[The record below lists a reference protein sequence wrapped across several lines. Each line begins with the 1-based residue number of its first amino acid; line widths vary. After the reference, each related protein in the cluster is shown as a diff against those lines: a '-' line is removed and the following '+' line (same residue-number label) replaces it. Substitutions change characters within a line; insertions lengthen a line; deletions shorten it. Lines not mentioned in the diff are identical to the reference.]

1 MSLTEKW
8 KERREENRRKRK
20 KNWERGEPSN
30 VWYLPLISRGIFWA
44 IRWNYISPKVWGEKI
59 INVSSPHFLT
69 SLALI
74 LFLCFPFLVPFPTS
88 FFYVVPHSWVVTI
101 SRKPPWLSNL
111 RLAVCAFKCI
121 PSITD
126 ISVTVVM
133 PHCFIISVPDSN

>member
-1 MSLTEKW
+1 MSVCHLLRN
-8 KERREENRRKRK
+8 ERRGERKR
-20 KNWERGEPSN
+20 GEKE
-30 VWYLPLISRGIFWA
+30 SRIGKGESLLFPEESSGLLGEIIFLL
-44 IRWNYISPKVWGEKI
+44 KCGEKI
-59 INVSSPHFLT
+59 INVSSQHSLT

-88 FFYVVPHSWVVTI
+88 FFYVVPHSWVVII

-126 ISVTVVM
+126 ISVTVFM
-133 PHCFIISVPDSN
+133 PHCFIISVSDSN

>member
-20 KNWERGEPSN
+20 QNWERREPSN
-30 VWYLPLISRGIFWA
+30 VWYFPFISRGIFWA
-44 IRWNYISPKVWGEKI
+44 IRWNYI
-59 INVSSPHFLT
+59 INVSSQHSLA

-74 LFLCFPFLVPFPTS
+74 LFLCFPFLVPFSTS

-126 ISVTVVM
+126 ISVTVFM